1 MTTGETELIHFIQ
14 NIIIFIQFKNKALF
28 LDRDGVINNK
38 EDNKKCKYRI
48 KKLNLFFFAIIKK
61 PKQFSFAPKL
71 NNSIKFVDNAD
82 IIPIGRKIK
91 PSNE

>member
-61 PKQFSFAPKL
+61 PKQFSFIVSQPRSEQKL
-71 NNSIKFVDNAD
+71 MEEVWV
-82 IIPIGRKIK
+82 
-91 PSNE
+91 

>member
-48 KKLNLFFFAIIKK
+48 KKLNLFFL
-61 PKQFSFAPKL
+61 Q
-71 NNSIKFVDNAD
+71 
-82 IIPIGRKIK
+82 
-91 PSNE
+91 